1 MFEVCSGIEDWQLPI
16 SSHEENII
24 KKFMNKNNGIFID
37 IGAHAGLWTLKLA
50 NFYKK
55 VICFE
60 PNPYAFKVLCKNI
73 KLNNLKNVK
82 AENIALSDKKGK
94 IKLYL
99 YKFLSHSSIFEIHPI
114 TNEKSR
120 GFIEV
125 YAIPLDEYEINEKIG
140 LIKIDTEGS
149 EINIIKGAI
158 RKIKENKPKL
168 VIELHNKNDEKIIRE
183 ILNFYDFSEDFYSIS
198 KYLIY
203 I

>member
-1 MFEVCSGIEDWQLPI
+1 MFKVCSDIEDWNLLI
-16 SSHEENII
+16 SSHEKNII
-24 KKFMNKNNGIFID
+24 KKFMNKNDGIFID
-37 IGAHAGLWTLKLA
+37 VGAHAGLWTLKLA

-60 PNPYAFKVLCKNI
+60 PNPNTFKVLCKNI
-73 KLNNLKNVK
+73 ELNNLKNVK
-82 AENIALSDKKGK
+82 VENIALSDKKGK

-99 YKFLSHSSIFEIHPI
+99 YKFPGHTSIYEIHPI
-114 TNEKSR
+114 DKEKSK

-125 YAIPLDEYEINEKIG
+125 NAIPLDEYEIDEKIS

-149 EINIIKGAI
+149 EINIINGAI
-158 RKIKENKPKL
+158 RKIKENKPKM

-183 ILNFYDFSEDFYSIS
+183 ILNFYDFSEDFYINS
-198 KYLIY
+198 KYLIH